1 MENKKMESRKII
13 DIKFRGIDDFNRPVY
28 KDIKSNTYFGSTE
41 KLFSNDTPTKEIND
55 YFSGNLENM
64 DKLELFGYKFNCE
77 PIGGFNH
84 EKFVLNIL
92 N

>member
-1 MENKKMESRKII
+1 MENNKIEPRKII

-41 KLFSNDTPTKEIND
+41 KLFYLSTPTKEIND
-55 YFSGNLENM
+55 YFSENM
-64 DKLELFGYKFNCE
+64 DKLEFFGLKFNCE
-77 PIGGFNH
+77 PIGDFNH

-92 N
+92 TT

>member
-1 MENKKMESRKII
+1 MEPRKII
-13 DIKFRGIDDFNRPVY
+13 DVKFRGIDYFNRPVY
-28 KDIKSNTYFGSTE
+28 KHIKSNTYFGSTN

-55 YFSGNLENM
+55 YFSKDM
-64 DKLELFGYKFNCE
+64 RQLELFGYKFNCE